1 MGKKNKNGERKSS
14 GMSFTSLADLASLTG
29 KKQET
34 EKQTEKKQLSSNKRD
49 FNGMNVQMGKSN
61 QGKINKGGTFGS
73 TQMFINPYT
82 FVPISKKVPDRNYL
96 ENKGNNVSGMITCS
110 LEVKSPVF
118 IPNTGKKFRYFPKEK
133 EHYFS
138 EFFSYEDLAGKDNKI
153 PEEPPKY
160 PRIPGSEL
168 RGVIRNLYEQLTNS
182 CFSVIDEENIPSKR
196 TSSVKKAGILDMET
210 YDLYE
215 GERILL
221 NTTGRGKGI
230 KVKIGTGTNEY
241 RSGDKV
247 YIRVERD
254 KGRFFVG
261 EIRKAGENGRCLSGW
276 KEGYVLI
283 GESFSKKNND
293 SVIVKKEAKAIHRL
307 DEKDIGRFEKLL
319 EKYSLEKHKKYESK
333 YYELKKQKE
342 GYLPVFYST
351 VGTGNGLIYYLSS
364 AMITREVFSNTI
376 SDILK
381 QNYQH
386 QCCDGSNGWCP
397 ACRLFGMI
405 GKSGKET
412 KALASRLRFSDS
424 EVLREV
430 EFAKPRIL
438 GILGTPSHSS
448 TEFYLQRPNSA
459 DIWNYDYY
467 ISNKKNTVYQPD
479 LRGRKVYWLGK
490 DRSSESGLTDSVE
503 HALQNPDQA
512 AHLKQRSAVR
522 ALKKG
527 KTEFKVFF
535 EDITEDELKNLL
547 FCLNLGE
554 LGKEETEPAYHRIGK
569 GKPFGMGAVDIK
581 VQSVQLKT
589 YKIVGNQILS
599 ENKEVDLSE
608 YNQDSELYQE
618 TKGYILNYSKML
630 DKNEAS
636 LVEYPSVVG
645 AEEIF
650 KWFGKN
656 RGAINRESII
666 QVLPQ
671 IKSDDK
677 KLRKYNFGK

>member
-1 MGKKNKNGERKSS
+1 MGKKNKNSERKSS
-14 GMSFTSLADLASLTG
+14 DVSFTSFAELSSLTG

-34 EKQTEKKQLSSNKRD
+34 ENQTVKKQSSNNKRN
-49 FNGMNVQMGKSN
+49 FNRINYQVGNSGQRKTNVGEAC
-61 QGKINKGGTFGS
+61 GS

-82 FVPISKKVPDRNYL
+82 FIPISKKLPERKHL
-96 ENKGNNVSGMITCS
+96 ENKENNLTGIITCS
-110 LEVKSPVF
+110 LEVKSPLF
-118 IPNTGKKFRYFPKEK
+118 IPNTGKKFRYFSQEK

-138 EFFSYEDLAGKDNKI
+138 EFFSYEDLSGKDNEI

-182 CFSVIDEENIPSKR
+182 CFSVIDEENVPSKR
-196 TSSVKKAGILDMET
+196 TGSLKKAGILDMKT
-210 YDLYE
+210 YELYD

-221 NTTGRGKGI
+221 NTTGSGKGI
-230 KVKIGTGTNEY
+230 KVRIGSGTNEY
-241 RSGDKV
+241 HSGDKV
-247 YIRVERD
+247 YIRVERE
-254 KGRFFVG
+254 KGKLCVG

-283 GESFSKKNND
+283 GEFFPEKKND
-293 SVIVKKEAKAIHRL
+293 SVIVKKEAKAVHRL

-333 YYELKKQKE
+333 YYELKKRKE

-351 VGTGNGLIYYLSS
+351 VGTGNNLVYYLSS

-412 KALASRLRFSDS
+412 KAIASRLRFSDT

-448 TEFYLQRPNSA
+448 TEFYIQKPNSA
-459 DIWNYDYY
+459 DNWNYDYY
-467 ISNKKNTVYQPD
+467 VRGNEKTLYNPE

-490 DRSSESGLTDSVE
+490 DRSLESGLTDSVE
-503 HALQNPDQA
+503 HALKNPNEA
-512 AHLKQRSAVR
+512 THLKQRSAVR

-535 EDITEDELKNLL
+535 EDVTEDELKNLL

-554 LGKEETEPAYHRIGK
+554 LGHDLTEPVYHRIGK

-589 YKIVGNQILS
+589 YRIDGNQISS
-599 ENKEVDLSE
+599 ESKEVKLSE
-608 YNQDSELYQE
+608 YNQDAELYQE
-618 TKGYILNYSKML
+618 TREYILKYSKML

-636 LVEYPSVVG
+636 LVEYPSVIG
-645 AEEIF
+645 ADEIF
-650 KWFGKN
+650 KWFRDN
-656 RGAINRESII
+656 RGVVNKESII
-666 QVLPQ
+666 QVLPN
-671 IKSDDK
+671 IKDDNK
-677 KLRKYNFGK
+677 KIKKTLFR